1 MPLLNVE
8 EETEVIRGLLE
19 TGFFTRDRST
29 NSAEDYESSGKAER
43 DMRASM
49 DYAASEEI
57 QLLWENGGRLVNA
70 N

>member
-8 EETEVIRGLLE
+8 EETEVIRNLLE

-29 NSAEDYESSGKAER
+29 NSAE
-43 DMRASM
+43 